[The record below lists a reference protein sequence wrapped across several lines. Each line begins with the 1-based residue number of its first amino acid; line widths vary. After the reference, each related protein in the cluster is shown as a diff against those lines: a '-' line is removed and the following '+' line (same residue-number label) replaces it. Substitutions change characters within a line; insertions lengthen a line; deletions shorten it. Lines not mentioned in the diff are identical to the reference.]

1 MSLIKEA
8 LDKALE
14 TDREQEPTASE
25 RYEELE
31 DRTDASE
38 SERTETPTPSD
49 DTPDGRSS
57 SNQTVMFLIMG
68 VLGFV
73 LVVQLLVLWLY
84 VL

>member
-14 TDREQEPTASE
+14 TDREGESTATD
-25 RYEELE
+25 RYEELD
-31 DRTDASE
+31 DRTDTSE
-38 SERTETPTPSD
+38 SERTETPKPSD
-49 DTPDGRSS
+49 VSPEDRSS
-57 SNQTVMFLIMG
+57 STRSVMFLIMG

-73 LVVQLLVLWLY
+73 LVVQLLVLWFY